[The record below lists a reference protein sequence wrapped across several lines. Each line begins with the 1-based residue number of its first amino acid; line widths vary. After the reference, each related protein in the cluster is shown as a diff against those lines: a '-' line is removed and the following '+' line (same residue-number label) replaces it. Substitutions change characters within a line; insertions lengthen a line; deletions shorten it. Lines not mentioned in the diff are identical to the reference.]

1 MSNSVVYQTQMTRM
15 LHFINFD
22 CILILYMSV
31 KCVNMYKPNN
41 KRDTIRETMKKYVTR
56 TVSTY
61 SFIKKTSKIEKT
73 DFVLPSTVWYYMV
86 N

>member
-41 KRDTIRETMKKYVTR
+41 KREIMNKYP
-56 TVSTY
+56 Y
-61 SFIKKTSKIEKT
+61 
-73 DFVLPSTVWYYMV
+73 LY
-86 N
+86 

>member
-41 KRDTIRETMKKYVTR
+41 KHDNNE
-56 TVSTY
+56 
-61 SFIKKTSKIEKT
+61 KIFL
-73 DFVLPSTVWYYMV
+73 FVLTKY
-86 N
+86 

>member
-41 KRDTIRETMKKYVTR
+41 KREIREIME
-56 TVSTY
+56 TY
-61 SFIKKTSKIEKT
+61 FY
-73 DFVLPSTVWYYMV
+73 LY
-86 N
+86 

>member
-41 KRDTIRETMKKYVTR
+41 KREGNNEKVLLF
-56 TVSTY
+56 VSTKY
-61 SFIKKTSKIEKT
+61 
-73 DFVLPSTVWYYMV
+73 
-86 N
+86 

>member
-41 KRDTIRETMKKYVTR
+41 KRDKGNNE
-56 TVSTY
+56 
-61 SFIKKTSKIEKT
+61 KIFL
-73 DFVLPSTVWYYMV
+73 FVLRKY
-86 N
+86 

>member
-1 MSNSVVYQTQMTRM
+1 MSNSVVYQAQMTRM

-41 KRDTIRETMKKYVTR
+41 KRDKGNNE
-56 TVSTY
+56 
-61 SFIKKTSKIEKT
+61 KIFL
-73 DFVLPSTVWYYMV
+73 FVLTKY
-86 N
+86 

>member
-41 KRDTIRETMKKYVTR
+41 KREIREIMKKYFHFYLQNINKWR
-56 TVSTY
+56 FPTVVY
-61 SFIKKTSKIEKT
+61 SIYAK
-73 DFVLPSTVWYYMV
+73 VV
-86 N
+86 